1 MAQFGEI
8 LAELRKDHNM
18 SQKELAK
25 IIYVS
30 TGTISNYETG
40 THFPDVEKLIA
51 LADHFHVTTD
61 YLLGRCRQDC
71 SQDIFDT
78 LIAEGK
84 TIGDLIQEVRTL
96 PPEIPKP
103 RPGMN
108 VCLPRGGR
116 TTTGRNRQKPKLL
129 KSANVDT
136 ENARDNDSP
145 WRFCHYCRSS
155 KSIYF

>member
-71 SQDIFDT
+71 SPDIFDT

-96 PPEIPKP
+96 PPERRQLLLTLLEDMKLAAVIRGYRREKP
-103 RPGMN
+103 
-108 VCLPRGGR
+108 
-116 TTTGRNRQKPKLL
+116 
-129 KSANVDT
+129 
-136 ENARDNDSP
+136 
-145 WRFCHYCRSS
+145 
-155 KSIYF
+155 

>member
-1 MAQFGEI
+1 MRVLVAMSGGVDSTVAAM
-8 LAELRKDHNM
+8 LLRD
-18 SQKELAK
+18 A
-25 IIYVS
+25 
-30 TGTISNYETG
+30 GW
-40 THFPDVEKLIA
+40 
-51 LADHFHVTTD
+51 
-61 YLLGRCRQDC
+61 
-71 SQDIFDT
+71 
-78 LIAEGK
+78 
-84 TIGDLIQEVRTL
+84 EVGGAYMRTL

>member
-1 MAQFGEI
+1 MAAVAMHHFSGPSAPFVRSKGTVSGGVFI
-8 LAELRKDHNM
+8 
-18 SQKELAK
+18 
-25 IIYVS
+25 S

-71 SQDIFDT
+71 SPDIFDT

-96 PPEIPKP
+96 PPERRQLLLTLLEDMKLASVIREYRREKP
-103 RPGMN
+103 
-108 VCLPRGGR
+108 
-116 TTTGRNRQKPKLL
+116 
-129 KSANVDT
+129 
-136 ENARDNDSP
+136 
-145 WRFCHYCRSS
+145 
-155 KSIYF
+155 

>member
-8 LAELRKDHNM
+8 LAELRKDHKM

-40 THFPDVEKLIA
+40 TRFPDGRKLIA

-71 SQDIFDT
+71 SPDIFDT

-96 PPEIPKP
+96 PPERRQLLLTLLEDMKLAAVIRGYRREKP
-103 RPGMN
+103 
-108 VCLPRGGR
+108 
-116 TTTGRNRQKPKLL
+116 
-129 KSANVDT
+129 
-136 ENARDNDSP
+136 
-145 WRFCHYCRSS
+145 
-155 KSIYF
+155 

>member
-8 LAELRKDHNM
+8 LAELRKDHKM

-71 SQDIFDT
+71 SPDIFDT

-84 TIGDLIQEVRTL
+84 TVGELIQEVQAL
-96 PPEIPKP
+96 PPERRQLLLALLEDMKLASVIRGYRREKP
-103 RPGMN
+103 
-108 VCLPRGGR
+108 
-116 TTTGRNRQKPKLL
+116 
-129 KSANVDT
+129 
-136 ENARDNDSP
+136 
-145 WRFCHYCRSS
+145 
-155 KSIYF
+155 